1 MTGTIQRERGRHM
14 LKRLTAAMVLA
25 GWAVVTGP
33 LTAAWAAD
41 LKVIQTRQTK
51 DVVVTL
57 KSETGQWKPGK
68 NAFVLEFGSA
78 ATKQPMDMSKVSL
91 STSMGMPG
99 MAPMVAGAT
108 VTPDKAPGRYLGSIE
123 FPDAGTRQVTVTWDG
138 PAGKGSARFS
148 ISVR

>member
-1 MTGTIQRERGRHM
+1 M
-14 LKRLTAAMVLA
+14 LKPLMAAMLLA
-25 GWAVVTGP
+25 GWAVAAGP

-41 LKVIQTRQTK
+41 LRVIQTQQAK

-68 NAFVLEFGSA
+68 NAFVLDFTSA
-78 ATKQPMDMSKVSL
+78 ATKQPMDMGKVSL

-108 VTPDKAPGRYLGSIE
+108 VRPDKAPGRYLGAIE
-123 FPDAGTRQVTVTWDG
+123 FPDAGTRQVAVTWDG

-148 ISVR
+148 VSVR